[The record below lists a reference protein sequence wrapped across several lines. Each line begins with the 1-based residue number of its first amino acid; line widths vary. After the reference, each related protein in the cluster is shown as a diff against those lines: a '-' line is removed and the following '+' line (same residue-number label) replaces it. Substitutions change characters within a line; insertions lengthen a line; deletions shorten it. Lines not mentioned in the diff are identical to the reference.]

1 MNKET
6 MKVDEFIRSTKE
18 ENEPPS
24 GLSLTLQALWWDA
37 TDDWQKAHEIVQSDP
52 SPNASWVHAYLHRRE
67 GDESNAA
74 YWYSRAG
81 KPVEKGSF
89 VTEREHIASILLGA

>member
-6 MKVDEFIRSTKE
+6 ISVDDFIRSTKE
-18 ENEPPS
+18 GNEPPS

-37 TDDWQKAHEIVQSDP
+37 KDDWQKAHEMVQSD
-52 SPNASWVHAYLHRRE
+52 SNPNASWVHAYLHRRK
-67 GDESNAA
+67 GDDPNAA

-89 VTEREHIASILLGA
+89 VTEREHIASVLLGT